1 MTFADAI
8 RAHGLLPRGPVI
20 ADGRWRRCPTEAHPR
35 KRNGSYKLATDGRI
49 GWYQDFARD
58 TEPLTWRIE
67 GKIEQAPY
75 DPTWIRKA
83 QAEAAERLRLATLEA
98 QEFYAGCKPLVG
110 GHPYLESHGLDM
122 RGVFG
127 LRIDTKGWLVVP
139 AHRGREISTVQRISA
154 DGDKRFWPGAS
165 VKGAAYSIGRV
176 TSPFT
181 VVCEG
186 LATGLAIFA
195 AVGNARVVVAFNAG
209 NLSKVTI
216 GDGLAVI
223 AADNDW
229 ETEQRIGS
237 NPGVDA
243 ATAAAEALQC
253 GVVAPDGIEGTD
265 FCDYR
270 VERLAQRMAERK
282 PKERE
287 EDIRRTV
294 DAELAMRIRRGAVFA
309 TNRMQKK
316 AGRDEAQALDT
327 AGHRLR

>member
-20 ADGRWRRCPTEAHPR
+20 ADGGWHRCPTEAHPR
-35 KRNGSYKLATDGRI
+35 KRNGSYKLAIDGRI

-67 GKIEQAPY
+67 GKIEHAPY

-83 QAEAAERLRLATLEA
+83 QAEAAERLRVATREA

-127 LRIDTKGWLVVP
+127 LRIDSRGWLVVP
-139 AHRGREISTVQRISA
+139 AHRGREISTVQRISP

-165 VKGAAYSIGRV
+165 VKGASYSIGRV

-195 AVGNARVVVAFNAG
+195 AVANARVVVAFNAG
-209 NLSKVTI
+209 NLPKVTI

-229 ETEQRIGS
+229 ETEQRIGE
-237 NPGVDA
+237 NPGVKAATDA
-243 ATAAAEALQC
+243 AGVLSC
-253 GVVAPDGIEGTD
+253 GVAIPTECSGTD
-265 FCDYR
+265 WCDWRLER
-270 VERLAQRMAERK
+270 VSERLAERK

-287 EDIRRTV
+287 DDIRRAV
-294 DAELAMRIRRGAVFA
+294 DAEMAMRIRRGAVFA

-316 AGRDEAQALDT
+316 VESRDEAQEMGQA
-327 AGHRLR
+327 RC